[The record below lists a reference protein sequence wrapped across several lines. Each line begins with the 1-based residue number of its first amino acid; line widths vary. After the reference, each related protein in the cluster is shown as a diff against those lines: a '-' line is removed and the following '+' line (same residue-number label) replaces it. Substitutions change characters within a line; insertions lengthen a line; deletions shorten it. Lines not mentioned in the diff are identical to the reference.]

1 MNNKWWYAICAILI
15 MVADRVTKCMA
26 LAWCQEHCPITQLL
40 SFEVGYNRGVTWG
53 LLYSHNS
60 LVFVLVSAMIILIT
74 TGVAWYAYE
83 QYKQG
88 HSFIGETLIV
98 SGSLSNIMD
107 RFWYGGVVD
116 FIEISYD
123 TWVWPSFNIADICI
137 VFGIAIMLISHIRK
151 GD

>member
-1 MNNKWWYAICAILI
+1 MNNKWWYGICAILI
-15 MVADRVTKCMA
+15 ILADRITKCMA
-26 LAWCQEHCPITQLL
+26 LAWWTERYPINQYL

-74 TGVAWYAYE
+74 SGVVWYAYD
-83 QYKQG
+83 QYRQG
-88 HSFIGETLIV
+88 QSFIGETLVV
-98 SGSLSNIMD
+98 SGSLSNIFD

-116 FIEISYD
+116 FIELSYGR
-123 TWVWPSFNIADICI
+123 WIWPSFNIADMCI
-137 VFGIAIMLISHIRK
+137 VFGIAIMLISHIKK